1 MVPLFAFGLLLG
13 TPRRALLW
21 VAVAVPVLVQIDWFS
36 VAYPSSSPVAQTL
49 FATLPFVGVTALG
62 VAPGPLARVLGRL
75 RATPLSTLAL
85 LNVLNVA
92 DAVLTWIAVD
102 ANQAVEANPVV
113 RMVGLPAKV
122 MLVGA
127 ISLVLYRRR
136 PRALVWTLPVFGG
149 VLAWHV
155 AGAYLTA
162 HT

>member
-1 MVPLFAFGLLLG
+1 M
-13 TPRRALLW
+13 
-21 VAVAVPVLVQIDWFS
+21 
-36 VAYPSSSPVAQTL
+36 
-49 FATLPFVGVTALG
+49 TALG

-75 RATPLSTLAL
+75 RTTPLSTLVL

-113 RMVGLPAKV
+113 RMLGLPAKV

-136 PRALVWTLPVFGG
+136 PRALAWTLPVFIG

-155 AGAYLTA
+155 AGTYLTA